1 MDQNT
6 PKRRI
11 FLRTLG
17 CPKNEVDS
25 SVMQRHLEQAGWEVV
40 NDPDS
45 ADVEIINTCGFIEP
59 TKVESLEAIWES
71 VERKEDMDDGRRVI
85 VTGCLAQRYGQALA
99 GEIVGID
106 AVIGFDRPDL
116 ILQALNAAKTGAP
129 ACWIEKPG
137 LDYRDD
143 SISHVWPSD
152 KPAPLSSYIKISDGC
167 DNACRFCAIPL
178 IRGRLRSRPKQAIVS
193 EVASLVR
200 AGTKEVILVAQDTTS
215 WGLDKPGDGDL
226 ADLLYALNDI
236 PANFWI
242 RLMYA
247 HPAFLSDRQ
256 IEAFRECDKMIPYLD
271 MPLQHISDRMLAI
284 MNRHITKA
292 ETQAKIDRLRAARP
306 GMALRTTF
314 IIGHPGETGADFDEM
329 LEFAEANAFERM
341 GAFPYSEEDSTPAA
355 RMEGKVPEDL
365 TRERLSRLVEAF
377 EYWSSEQSVD
387 RLGSAVPCLME
398 QENDGVW
405 QGRTVFDAPEIDGQV
420 TVAEPLPSPGLYE
433 VILEGAEGVDFHGRR
448 NRSFAVANAQPVET
462 SVE

>member
-1 MDQNT
+1 MDQNSLN
-6 PKRRI
+6 RRI

-25 SVMQRHLEQAGWEVV
+25 GVMQRHLEQAGWIIVD
-40 NDPDS
+40 DPDQ

-59 TKVESLEAIWES
+59 TKVESLEAIWEG
-71 VERKEDMDDGRRVI
+71 VERKEERNDGRRLI

-99 GEIVGID
+99 SEIDGID
-106 AVIGFDRPDL
+106 AIIGFDRPDL
-116 ILQALNAAKTGAP
+116 ILQALDATGTGAP

-137 LDYRDD
+137 LSYRDD
-143 SISHVWPSD
+143 SVSHLWPAD
-152 KPAPLSSYIKISDGC
+152 RPAPISSYIKISDGC

-178 IRGRLRSRPKQAIVS
+178 IRGRLRSRPKAAIVS
-193 EVASLVR
+193 EVASLVG

-215 WGLDKPGDGDL
+215 YGLDQPEQGDL

-247 HPAFLSDRQ
+247 HPAFLTDRQ
-256 IEAFRECDKMIPYLD
+256 IEAFRECEKLIPYLD
-271 MPLQHISDRMLAI
+271 MPLQHISDRMLGI

-292 ETQAKIDRLRAARP
+292 ETQAKIDRLRSARP

-314 IIGHPGETGADFDEM
+314 IVGHPGETDADFEEM
-329 LEFAEANAFERM
+329 LEFAERNTFERM

-355 RMEGKVPEDL
+355 RMDEKVPEAL
-365 TRERLSRLVEAF
+365 MRERLSRLVEAF

-398 QENDGVW
+398 QEINGVW
-405 QGRTVFDAPEIDGQV
+405 QGRTIFDAPEIDGQV
-420 TVAEPLPSPGLYE
+420 TVTEPLPGPGIYE
-433 VILEGAEGVDFHGRR
+433 VILDDAEGVDFRGRR
-448 NRSFAVANAQPVET
+448 VRSFDIASA
-462 SVE
+462 